1 MLEWDKS
8 TKIYITNYRYKK
20 EIGKYQLK
28 IHTETNRALQVTN
41 KQRYEKNMA
50 AARHD
55 EALKEERHIERG
67 DDDFFYSSV
76 ITLLGDKV
84 QVFPHTKRVTR

>member
-1 MLEWDKS
+1 
-8 TKIYITNYRYKK
+8 
-20 EIGKYQLK
+20 
-28 IHTETNRALQVTN
+28 
-41 KQRYEKNMA
+41 MA

-55 EALKEERHIERG
+55 EALKEERNIEKD

-84 QVFPHTKRVTR
+84 QVFPHTKRVTRQYIYLFIILSLFSP

>member
-1 MLEWDKS
+1 
-8 TKIYITNYRYKK
+8 
-20 EIGKYQLK
+20 
-28 IHTETNRALQVTN
+28 
-41 KQRYEKNMA
+41 MA